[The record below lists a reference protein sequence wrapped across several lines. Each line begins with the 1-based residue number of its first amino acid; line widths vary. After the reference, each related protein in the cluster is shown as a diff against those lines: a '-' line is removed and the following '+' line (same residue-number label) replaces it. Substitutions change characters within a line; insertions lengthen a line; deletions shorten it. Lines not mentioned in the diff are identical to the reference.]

1 MHFVYLLIVVSLLLC
16 LVNIGGW
23 VCWPHVNISSAQYHL
38 RGLLYDLELQS
49 KTHGLTYWITSQVGS
64 SGDLLPHVTDVHVVM
79 LAHDLDTLNHYYP
92 SSHWTCAGGSARV
105 HITPS
110 TANSDVTSA
119 DMMYTCVGYHRG
131 HIVWVSTLRDT
142 LLTPSVP
149 SVQRLQVLYPLATV
163 VPFILC
169 VFWILFT

>member
-79 LAHDLDTLNHYYP
+79 LAHDLDTLI
-92 SSHWTCAGGSARV
+92 
-105 HITPS
+105 ITTPP
-110 TANSDVTSA
+110 VTGHVPEGQLV
-119 DMMYTCVGYHRG
+119 YTLH
-131 HIVWVSTLRDT
+131 
-142 LLTPSVP
+142 
-149 SVQRLQVLYPLATV
+149 QVLQTPMLRQL
-163 VPFILC
+163 I
-169 VFWILFT
+169 